1 MHTDQT
7 ALLYGTEPQASKI
20 DGPSDTDKL
29 EKQLLQNVN
38 VNFLFQKGESLY
50 DELID
55 ANRLQQVVQKIKEQA
70 KEKEED
76 ENKDINVAQIAD
88 FLREK
93 DMGTNQ
99 RTAKPTDA
107 GWTGVV
113 SFLRANPKLLMEMI
127 PGSEPDLKLNEGN
140 AARVSGMRN
149 ADIHEPD
156 LVLHGSRINEKI
168 IEA

>member
-1 MHTDQT
+1 
-7 ALLYGTEPQASKI
+7 
-20 DGPSDTDKL
+20 
-29 EKQLLQNVN
+29 
-38 VNFLFQKGESLY
+38 
-50 DELID
+50 
-55 ANRLQQVVQKIKEQA
+55 
-70 KEKEED
+70 
-76 ENKDINVAQIAD
+76 
-88 FLREK
+88 
-93 DMGTNQ
+93 MGTNQ

>member
-55 ANRLQQVVQKIKEQA
+55 ANRLQQVVQKIKE
-70 KEKEED
+70 
-76 ENKDINVAQIAD
+76 
-88 FLREK
+88 
-93 DMGTNQ
+93 
-99 RTAKPTDA
+99 
-107 GWTGVV
+107 
-113 SFLRANPKLLMEMI
+113 
-127 PGSEPDLKLNEGN
+127 
-140 AARVSGMRN
+140 
-149 ADIHEPD
+149 
-156 LVLHGSRINEKI
+156 
-168 IEA
+168 